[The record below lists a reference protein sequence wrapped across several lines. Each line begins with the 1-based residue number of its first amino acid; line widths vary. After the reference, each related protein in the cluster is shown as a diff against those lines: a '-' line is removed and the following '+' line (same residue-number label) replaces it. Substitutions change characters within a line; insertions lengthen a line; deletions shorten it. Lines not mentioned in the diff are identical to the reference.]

1 MCQLSVIS
9 PPLNTPQ
16 GFIDP
21 HKDADDTSSSGIG
34 IESASEDFETGDLS
48 SGSSQSEDTP
58 PQEGWKPADFSE
70 QVMRYKQQK
79 PKKAKDVT
87 SRESVCGV
95 CVCVCGWCDCR
106 CL

>member
-1 MCQLSVIS
+1 MIIR
-9 PPLNTPQ
+9 PLTQQ

-21 HKDADDTSSSGIG
+21 HKVSDDSSSSGIG
-34 IESASEDFETGDLS
+34 VESASKFETGNLS

-58 PQEGWKPADFSE
+58 PQEGWEVSE

-87 SRESVCGV
+87 SRECVWVWVCG
-95 CVCVCGWCDCR
+95 
-106 CL
+106 